1 MCNYKIKMNKIK
13 VQYLLIFEV
22 GSLCSDVK
30 SVKNLLQINSD
41 ISISDLGLSYKG
53 ESFELELIKK
63 LEDTENRYYQI
74 DFKGTQDNIEI
85 LSELLREV
93 RKLTLNNKG
102 KIEILIDEIS
112 FFYSQ
117 KAYPLI
123 HKIEN
128 LMRKLITLFLID
140 SIGVSKAKAAIPI
153 TLKKET
159 HNNFLNQTDFIHLG
173 EILTKEY
180 QTGTVDDLFKIL
192 KMASSIS
199 ELDLAKLKS
208 FIPKSNLDRYFKPYI
223 DFDSKYLTKK
233 WKRLYELR
241 CLVAHNNF
249 FTKTDY
255 DELVK
260 IIQDVKLNL
269 KNAIDRIDEISIPE
283 EEKESILEFAV
294 SNSNQLIGEFLLVWK
309 ILEQKLH
316 DFSNLDNRRQGASQ
330 YIKMLTEM
338 GFFSKEIYIEIKT
351 IIHFRNEVVHLTDI
365 SASNEEILRHIE
377 TAKRLNK
384 QLLLKQEFGDSWAF
398 TVDKGVIENIKGAV
412 IIRYENAEYALNG
425 VASSRGYN
433 DVSEIWLDNPNIQG
447 TKISIGTFITI
458 GNSL

>member
-1 MCNYKIKMNKIK
+1 MTKIK

-22 GSLCSDVK
+22 NSLCSDIK
-30 SVKNLLQINSD
+30 SVKSLLQINSD
-41 ISISDLGLSYKG
+41 ISISGSILSYMG
-53 ESFELELIKK
+53 ESFELELIKR

-74 DFKGTQDNIEI
+74 DFTGTQDNIEI
-85 LSELLREV
+85 LSDLLREV
-93 RKLTLNNKG
+93 RKLTQNNKG
-102 KIEILIDEIS
+102 QIEILVDEIS

-140 SIGVSKAKAAIPI
+140 SIGASKAKAAIPI
-153 TLKKET
+153 QLKQDT
-159 HNNFLNQTDFIHLG
+159 SNNFLNQTDFIHLG

-180 QTGTVDDLFKIL
+180 SNGKVTELFKIL
-192 KMASSIS
+192 KVSSSIS
-199 ELDLAKLKS
+199 ELDLVRLKS
-208 FIPKSNLDRYFKPYI
+208 FVPTSNLDRYFKDYI
-223 DFDSKYLTKK
+223 DFDSNYLTKK

-249 FTKTDY
+249 FKKTEY

-260 IIQDVKLNL
+260 LIEEVKLKL
-269 KNAIDRIDEISIPE
+269 KNVINQIDEISIPE

-294 SNSNQLIGEFLLVWK
+294 SNSNQLIGEFIFVWK

-316 DFSNLDNRRQGASQ
+316 DFSNLDNRRWGAGR
-330 YIKMLTEM
+330 YIKIVTGT
-338 GFFSKEIYIEIKT
+338 GFFSKEICGKIMT
-351 IIHFRNEVVHLTDI
+351 INRFRNELVHLTDI

-377 TAKRLNK
+377 TTKRLNK

-398 TVDKGVIENIKGAV
+398 TIDKGVLENIRGAV
-412 IIRYENAEYALNG
+412 ILRYENTEYGLNG
-425 VASSRGYN
+425 VASSMGYE
-433 DVSEIWLDNPNIQG
+433 DVNEIWLDNPNIEG
-447 TKISIGTFITI
+447 TKISIGTFITM
-458 GNSL
+458 GNNL